1 MENSKKD
8 SQVGTLLVQGWRPG
22 WSEMKLERC
31 AVMLGGRSERALFGS
46 GEQLKFSSEQGD
58 YCWRILARE

>member
-8 SQVGTLLVQGWRPG
+8 GQVGTLLVQSWRPG

-31 AVMLGGRSERALFGS
+31 AMVLGGRSSERAL
-46 GEQLKFSSEQGD
+46 
-58 YCWRILARE
+58 LAVGTS

>member
-31 AVMLGGRSERALFGS
+31 AVVLRGRSSERALLAVGS
-46 GEQLKFSSEQGD
+46 S
-58 YCWRILARE
+58 

>member
-31 AVMLGGRSERALFGS
+31 AVMLGGRSERAFLAVGS
-46 GEQLKFSSEQGD
+46 S
-58 YCWRILARE
+58 